1 MGNIH
6 EYKIDIDVKENLL
19 ITVICKQ
26 MDNINFIF
34 NVWDN
39 GLQAE
44 LSNYNCR
51 LKALK
56 SDYVPL
62 IQNTG
67 ITISKN
73 IISIIADEQLTTTS
87 GIVKAELQFIDKIT
101 GEKKSTFNLSLKVVA
116 SVLEVD
122 RTISKSTVTL
132 LEDLDNKLD
141 QIADISDIL
150 DEAKEVKE
158 ELKID
163 IVTSNTVKDNL
174 NTCIH
179 NADTKKQEIETVTNN
194 VDNKKLEVETSINNV
209 NTAKMEL
216 DTSKSNADKTK
227 INLDNANIQAEK
239 NIEELNKLGDV
250 TDLAEKV
257 QINTTDITQ
266 LKTDA
271 SNNTTQLNDIANN
284 NLLINSDFVNPI
296 NQRQKTTYNEW
307 RKYTIDRWLNQTKK
321 VEVQSDGILIT
332 MDVQYGNIVQKF
344 ENANIFKGKVVTLS
358 GELEVINGS
367 VYSELNVQ
375 DSNNNNTLYCN
386 KAFDVGAHKFSIK
399 SILNEDITSI
409 FLGITNGNT
418 GESKVKLKWLKLEFG
433 SKATPFTPRSY
444 GEELA
449 LCMRYYE
456 PLVHYKTY
464 GIAVTHATDGTKLY
478 CSLEYSPKRIKPN
491 ITFASQD
498 SFAIGTASGAISSK
512 SIAIL
517 EVDFDRVL
525 LEITLNGSVT
535 PGQAFLLQRND
546 SSSNSSVFIDAGI
559 Y

>member
-271 SNNTTQLNDIANN
+271 SNNTTQLNENTQNIENIQERFSGFKIYHGVTSLNPNFGQSTSIVNLVQTMPENSVLIYNTSGANN
-284 NLLINSDFVNPI
+284 NVYPTENGLLLIIKETGVYRNVCRWH
-296 NQRQKTTYNEW
+296 NQ
-307 RKYTIDRWLNQTKK
+307 
-321 VEVQSDGILIT
+321 
-332 MDVQYGNIVQKF
+332 
-344 ENANIFKGKVVTLS
+344 S
-358 GELEVINGS
+358 GHTNGGFADYIGY
-367 VYSELNVQ
+367 V
-375 DSNNNNTLYCN
+375 NNTDWSGWKQLTT
-386 KAFDVGAHKFSIK
+386 AEIK
-399 SILNEDITSI
+399 TSSVA
-409 FLGITNGNT
+409 ITNGT
-418 GESKVKLKWLKLEFG
+418 V
-433 SKATPFTPRSY
+433 
-444 GEELA
+444 
-449 LCMRYYE
+449 
-456 PLVHYKTY
+456 TY
-464 GIAVTHATDGTKLY
+464 GVNLLRKNGRFVEIDLIINVDANSTV
-478 CSLEYSPKRIKPN
+478 
-491 ITFASQD
+491 
-498 SFAIGTASGAISSK
+498 AIGTIPVGYRPSK
-512 SIAIL
+512 DFHSIAIQY
-517 EVDFDRVL
+517 VANNQATAVMHADGL
-525 LEITLNGSVT
+525 LELKGNGKGYGAINYAISFCYMT
-535 PGQAFLLQRND
+535 EE
-546 SSSNSSVFIDAGI
+546 
-559 Y
+559 